1 MSIGIIIL
9 AAGSSS
15 RLGQSKQLIKVDGKT
30 LLEKTTQAALD
41 SGAHPILVVL
51 GNQASAHR
59 KAIETLPVN
68 IVINEDWSNGMGSS
82 LKEGLQRLLKD
93 YPKTEGIIVTV
104 CDQPYLTT
112 NHLKK
117 LISAYTNT
125 SSEIVAS
132 HYKDT
137 NGVPA
142 LFSKTLFQKLLQL
155 EDDEGARKII
165 RQHDGTIEFV
175 VFEKGEIDIDTPDDL
190 NYLMNNKD

>member
-15 RLGQSKQLIKVDGKT
+15 RLGQSKQLIKIDGKT

-93 YPKTEGIIVTV
+93 YPKTERIIVTV
-104 CDQPYLTT
+104 CDQPYLTS

-117 LISAYTNT
+117 LISVYTNT

-165 RQHDGTIEFV
+165 RQHEGTIEFV